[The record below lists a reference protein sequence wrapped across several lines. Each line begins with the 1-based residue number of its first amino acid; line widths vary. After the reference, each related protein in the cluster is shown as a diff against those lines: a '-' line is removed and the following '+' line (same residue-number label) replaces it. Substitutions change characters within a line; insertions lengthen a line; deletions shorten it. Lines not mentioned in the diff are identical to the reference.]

1 MAKVLQYKLT
11 KTDSKPWLFSD
22 EPVSAEYVESQRE
35 LQEMMNNLQRLTD
48 TVIGENQV
56 TFTKICEDNTSAS
69 RFILTLSS
77 LQLNYQSALDQAEQ
91 YHTLEF
97 VHSSSE
103 E

>member
-1 MAKVLQYKLT
+1 MAKVLQYKLI
-11 KTDSKPWLFSD
+11 KTDSKPWLFSN
-22 EPVSAEYVESQRE
+22 EPVPTDFVESQRE
-35 LQEMMNNLQRLTD
+35 LQEMMNNLQGLTD

-56 TFTKICEDNTSAS
+56 TFTKTCEDNASVS

-77 LQLNYQSALDQAEQ
+77 LQLNYQSALDQADR

-97 VHSSSE
+97 VTSTSE